1 MKIEKISSNVMR
13 VSEKVSNDEY
23 AVNYVTAEGVT
34 IAIIAIDHAKRIM
47 DMSLNV
53 DALKYPS
60 TLLAIANFLGIN
72 SVFLKSNGI
81 SVPNCYGY
89 KITVKHEK
97 FN

>member
-34 IAIIAIDHAKRIM
+34 IAKIAIDHAKRIM
-47 DMSLNV
+47 NISLNV
-53 DALKYPS
+53 DALKYSS
-60 TLLAIANFLGIN
+60 TLERIANFVGVN
-72 SVFLKSNGI
+72 SVFLRNDN
-81 SVPNCYGY
+81 VTVTNCYGY

-97 FN
+97 F

>member
-60 TLLAIANFLGIN
+60 TLLAIANFLAIN

-89 KITVKHEK
+89 VVKIEHKK